1 MDARD
6 KFEEGRKEKGYH
18 GYIHDTF
25 AEMVESGELEDYS
38 PGFKGMPAS
47 PKYDFVDTHDFN
59 SFLDYHGE
67 SKGRK
72 LVDYRKHVHSCIMCR
87 VCNNVTC
94 FRQPSAKYGL
104 VCPSGDRFR
113 YDNYFAH
120 GKHQMI
126 RALIDGELFTQ
137 VPPHEPLKPGFY
149 PSERFMHAVYTCT
162 LCGGCEAQCK
172 IQKLLEPMHA
182 FVALREWLVENGHGP
197 LPEHLVLF
205 KNMENYDNPWGA
217 ARTRRKRWIPKGTQ
231 IKDLSSKG
239 KEKAKVLYYVGCTEA
254 LIGDMQKVAVGTMKT
269 LMAADVD
276 FGCLFQDEVC
286 CGSTMLR
293 IGDRKGFEKFRD
305 RNIEILNNLGVETI
319 VTACAG
325 CTGAFK
331 EEYAEYLNCE
341 ILHVSEYLERLIVK
355 GKIKPKNKI
364 EKKVT
369 YHDPC
374 HLGRYCGIYDAPRN
388 ILDAIPGV
396 KLIEM
401 ERIREDAYCCGAG
414 AGCSTAFPEFAVGA
428 ATRRLEEARETTGC
442 ETVVSACPFCEQNIG
457 NAGKKVGMEI
467 LDVTELLAESI
478 K

>member
-1 MDARD
+1 
-6 KFEEGRKEKGYH
+6 
-18 GYIHDTF
+18 
-25 AEMVESGELEDYS
+25 
-38 PGFKGMPAS
+38 
-47 PKYDFVDTHDFN
+47 
-59 SFLDYHGE
+59 
-67 SKGRK
+67 
-72 LVDYRKHVHSCIMCR
+72 
-87 VCNNVTC
+87 
-94 FRQPSAKYGL
+94 
-104 VCPSGDRFR
+104 
-113 YDNYFAH
+113 
-120 GKHQMI
+120 
-126 RALIDGELFTQ
+126 
-137 VPPHEPLKPGFY
+137 
-149 PSERFMHAVYTCT
+149 
-162 LCGGCEAQCK
+162 
-172 IQKLLEPMHA
+172 
-182 FVALREWLVENGHGP
+182 
-197 LPEHLVLF
+197 
-205 KNMENYDNPWGA
+205 
-217 ARTRRKRWIPKGTQ
+217 
-231 IKDLSSKG
+231 
-239 KEKAKVLYYVGCTEA
+239 VLYYVGCTEA

-276 FGCLFQDEVC
+276 FGILGQDEVC

-341 ILHVSEYLERLIVK
+341 ILHVSEYLERLIAK

-388 ILDAIPGV
+388 ILDAIPGI
-396 KLIEM
+396 KLVEM

-414 AGCSTAFPEFAVGA
+414 GGCSTAFPEFAVWA

-457 NAGKKVGMEI
+457 NACKNVGMEI

-478 K
+478 R

>member
-1 MDARD
+1 MDAKD
-6 KFEEGRKEKGYH
+6 KFKEGRKEKGYF

-25 AEMVESGELEDYS
+25 AEMVEKGELEKYS
-38 PGFKGMPAS
+38 SGIKGVPGTPD
-47 PKYDFVDTHDFN
+47 YDFVDTHDFN

-67 SKGRK
+67 TKSRK
-72 LVDYRKHVHSCIMCR
+72 LLDYRKFAHSCLICR
-87 VCNNVTC
+87 TCNNITC
-94 FRQPSAKYGL
+94 FRQASAKYGL

-113 YDNYFAH
+113 YDNYFGH

-126 RALIDGELFTQ
+126 RALIDGELFIQ

-149 PSERFMHAVYTCT
+149 PSEKFLHAVYTCT

-182 FVALREWLVENGHGP
+182 SVALREWLVENGHGP
-197 LPEHLVLF
+197 LPEHMVLF
-205 KNMENYDNPWGA
+205 KNMESYGNPWGA
-217 ARTRRKRWIPKGTQ
+217 PRASRTKWVPKGTK
-231 IKDLSSKG
+231 IKDMSSKG
-239 KEKAKVLYYVGCTEA
+239 KEKAKVLYYVGCTESMIA
-254 LIGDMQKVAVGTMKT
+254 EMRRVAVATMKN

-276 FGCLFQDEVC
+276 FGILGQDELC

-293 IGDRKGFEKFRD
+293 IGDRKGFEKYRD
-305 RNIEILNNLGVETI
+305 RNIEIFNNLGMETI

-325 CTGAFK
+325 CTSTLK

-341 ILHVSEYLERLIVK
+341 VLHVTEYLERLITK
-355 GKIKPKNKI
+355 GKLKPKNKVEI
-364 EKKVT
+364 NVT

-374 HLGRYCGIYDAPRN
+374 HIGRYCGVYDPPRTV
-388 ILDAIPGV
+388 LDAIPGV

-401 ERIREDAYCCGAG
+401 ERIREDSYCCGAG
-414 AGCSTAFPEFAVGA
+414 GGCSTAFPEFAVWT

-457 NAGKKVGMEI
+457 NACKNVGMEI
-467 LDVTELLAESI
+467 LDVNELLADSLT
-478 K
+478 